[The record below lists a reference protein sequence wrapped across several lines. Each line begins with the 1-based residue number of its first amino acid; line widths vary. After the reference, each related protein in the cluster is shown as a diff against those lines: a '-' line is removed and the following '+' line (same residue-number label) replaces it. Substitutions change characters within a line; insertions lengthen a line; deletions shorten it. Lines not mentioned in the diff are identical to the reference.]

1 MTMKE
6 DKRQALI
13 DEFDGPRIWDDAM
26 FVFQTLFANFDHDPD
41 ATARY
46 G

>member
-1 MTMKE
+1 MKE

-13 DEFDGPRIWDDAM
+13 DEFDGPRLQTQAM
-26 FVFQTLFANFDHDPD
+26 FVYQTLFPNFDHDPD
-41 ATARY
+41 ATTRY